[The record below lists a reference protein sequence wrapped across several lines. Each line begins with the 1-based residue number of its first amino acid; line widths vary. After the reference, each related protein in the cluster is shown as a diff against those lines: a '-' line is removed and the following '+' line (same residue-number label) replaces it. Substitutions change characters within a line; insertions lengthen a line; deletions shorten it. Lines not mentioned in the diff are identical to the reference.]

1 MRVILLGFL
10 LGVSILGFSKDLQ
23 TGRASSVDLSAERL
37 DRITALSRQ
46 YVEAGKLS
54 GVVTMV
60 SRKGKIV
67 HFEAVGK
74 RGLKDDRPLSKDAL
88 FRIYSMSKPITAVAA
103 MILYEEGKFQ
113 LLDPVT
119 KFLPEL
125 NNLRVLENGE
135 LVEPKM
141 PITMQQ
147 LLSHTAGFTYG
158 FTRDNPVDK
167 AYQDDEILNAKNLD
181 EFVNKIAEIPLLY
194 QPGTRWNYS
203 IAVDL
208 TGAVVER
215 ISGMPFDQFLR
226 QRVFEPLQMND
237 TFFDIPESKLH
248 RFLPNQI
255 WDAKKQ
261 QQVSYIEEGYPIY
274 QNTSF
279 FSGGGGLVSTAMDY
293 MRFAEMLRRG
303 GELDGKRILSPK
315 TLAFMTQNHLPGALV
330 ASANGEN
337 IDDNLGLMRGRG
349 FGLGFGVV
357 NSPVEMAVLTSEGEY
372 SWGGAA
378 GTIFWVDPV
387 EDMIVV
393 AMIQQMRSPWPLR
406 FQLRVLSNAAIVK
419 MNK

>member
-1 MRVILLGFL
+1 MRALVLIFL
-10 LGVSILGFSKDLQ
+10 LGVSVLGFAKDLQ
-23 TGRASSVDLSAERL
+23 SGLASNVGLSAERL
-37 DRITALSRQ
+37 DRITQLSRD
-46 YVEAGKLS
+46 YVEAGKIS

-60 SRKGKIV
+60 NRRGKIV
-67 HFEAVGK
+67 HFEAVGQ
-74 RGLKDDRPLSKDAL
+74 RGLNDERPLSKDAL

-103 MILYEEGKFQ
+103 MMLYEEGRFQ
-113 LLDPVT
+113 LLDPVS

-125 NNLRVLENGE
+125 ENLRVLENGE
-135 LVEPKM
+135 LVELNS

-158 FTRDNPVDK
+158 FTRDNAVDK
-167 AYQDDEILNAKNLD
+167 AYRGEELLNAKNLD
-181 EFVNKIAEIPLLY
+181 EFVNKVSKIPLLY
-194 QPGTRWNYS
+194 QPGTRWHYS

-237 TFFDIPESKLH
+237 TFFDIPENKMH
-248 RFLPNQI
+248 RFIPNQV
-255 WDAKKQ
+255 WDSAAGK
-261 QQVSYIEEGYPIY
+261 QVSYIEEGYPLY
-274 QNTSF
+274 QDTSL

-303 GELDGKRILSPK
+303 GELDGTRLLSPK
-315 TLAFMTQNHLPGALV
+315 TLAYMTTNHLPGALG
-330 ASANGEN
+330 ASADGEN
-337 IDDNLGLMRGRG
+337 SGDDSGLIRGRG
-349 FGLGFGVV
+349 FGLGFSVV
-357 NSPVEMAVLTSEGEY
+357 KSTVEMGVLSSEGEY

-387 EDMIVV
+387 EDIIVV

-406 FQLRVLSNAAIVK
+406 SQLKVLSNAAIVK
-419 MNK
+419 ANK